1 MLAGMFSGK
10 LFSTT
15 EDAQLPVGG
24 TGTRCCHQPGLQ
36 QPLCVFSPS
45 DPSRVCQPVWRM
57 ACMVWIQPLA
67 KVRPEGQPAPS
78 DPGHIQGKN

>member
-36 QPLCVFSPS
+36 QPLCVFSP
-45 DPSRVCQPVWRM
+45 
-57 ACMVWIQPLA
+57 LT
-67 KVRPEGQPAPS
+67 PAGFASLFGGWPAWFGS
-78 DPGHIQGKN
+78 SL

>member
-24 TGTRCCHQPGLQ
+24 TGARCCHQPSLQ
-36 QPLCVFSPS
+36 QPLCVSSPLTPAGFAS
-45 DPSRVCQPVWRM
+45 PFGGW
-57 ACMVWIQPLA
+57 LA
-67 KVRPEGQPAPS
+67 WFAS
-78 DPGHIQGKN
+78 SL